1 MITVK
6 DVERKL
12 YEWAPRSYAMDWD
25 NVGLLC
31 GRENRE
37 VRRIL
42 VALDPFLHVCREA
55 YEEKA
60 DLLVTH
66 HPLIFAPAKSVTDRD
81 TVGKSIMFLAQHDI
95 SAINAHTNLDQAVGG
110 VNDRLAQ
117 VLGLQ
122 DPEVIAPCGTDEQ
135 GRPWGLLRMGTVKV
149 TDISD
154 FAARVKECL
163 HCPGLRYVSGGKPV
177 QRVAVG
183 GGACGDEM
191 REVLESG
198 CDTFVTAD
206 IKYNQFWT
214 ARDLGLNLIDAGHF
228 ETENP
233 ICEVLAAYLRDAF
246 PEVEVAVSKSHGDP
260 VQFL

>member
-1 MITVK
+1 MTTVK
-6 DVERKL
+6 DVEQKL
-12 YEWAPRSYAMDWD
+12 FTWAPRAYAESWD

-31 GRENRE
+31 GTEQQE

-42 VALDPFLHVCREA
+42 VALDPFLHVCEEAAREN
-55 YEEKA
+55 A
-60 DLLVTH
+60 DLIVTH
-66 HPLIFAPAKSVTDRD
+66 HPLIFHPLKAVTDRD
-81 TVGKSIMFLAQHDI
+81 AVGQSIHFLIQHGI
-95 SAINAHTNLDQAVGG
+95 AAINAHTNLDQAVGG

-122 DPEVIAPCGTDEQ
+122 HPEVLQPCGYDEQ
-135 GRPWGLLRMGTVKV
+135 GRPWGLLRVGTVDE
-149 TDISD
+149 TSLDD
-154 FAARVKECL
+154 FAALVKSHL
-163 HCPGLRYVSGGKPV
+163 HCPGLRYISGGKPV
-177 QRVAVG
+177 HRVAVG

-191 REVLESG
+191 YEVAAAG

-233 ICEVLAAYLRDAF
+233 ICESLAAFLQEAF
-246 PEVEVAVSKSHGDP
+246 PDVAVILSKSHGDM